1 MGSTDRVLMGC
12 NETAKED
19 RNKNRCII
27 EGGGKIGRGRSWDRG
42 RGTDPASLLRRRRRK
57 VSGGREG
64 GENESGPRFWTHT
77 SPPPPFFERDIHSIL
92 PLCSIQ
98 LRPRRIKSQVG
109 KNKGERDCS
118 ALKGA
123 ISRFYSKEDD
133 GENQSCA
140 KVSDRE
146 KVKGLRGKDRE
157 WRNFLRRRPPPHPE
171 AAASPPP
178 HMQGERAKRKKV

>member
-1 MGSTDRVLMGC
+1 MFQNFFLEVSNPLPRLQRLGPSHKRKRGGRRHMGSTDRVMMGC

-19 RNKNRCII
+19 RNRNRCII

-98 LRPRRIKSQVG
+98 LRPPQ
-109 KNKGERDCS
+109 N
-118 ALKGA
+118 
-123 ISRFYSKEDD
+123 
-133 GENQSCA
+133 
-140 KVSDRE
+140 
-146 KVKGLRGKDRE
+146 
-157 WRNFLRRRPPPHPE
+157 
-171 AAASPPP
+171 
-178 HMQGERAKRKKV
+178 